1 MIFPSL
7 SLAALGSGLVTIA
20 SDFHQ
25 RYPSFYLFKPLTT
38 LLLIAL
44 AWALL
49 PMGAPRLPM
58 LAALLLC
65 LAGDIALLW
74 HGKRAFIAGL
84 LAFLLGHLL
93 FVWALVQ
100 HPSFQTPPLAWG
112 LICLPAAGYVAYLAP
127 RCGRLLPA
135 VVLYV
140 CAILAM
146 VLAAAGVRGSPALSG
161 SGLVLTGALLFLLSD
176 GILAWRRFV
185 QPSSLG
191 QAATLATYYSGLWCL
206 IAGQL

>member
-25 RYPSFYLFKPLTT
+25 RYTSFYVFKPLTT

-44 AWALL
+44 AYALL
-49 PMGAPRLPM
+49 PVSDSRAPM
-58 LAALLLC
+58 LFALVFC

-93 FVWALVQ
+93 LVWALVQ
-100 HPSFQTPPLAWG
+100 HPASQAPPPAWW
-112 LICLPAAGYVAYLAP
+112 LICLPAVGYIAYLAP

-135 VVLYV
+135 VVVYV
-140 CAILAM
+140 CTILAM
-146 VLAAAGVRGSPALSG
+146 VLAAAGAHATPALSG
-161 SGLVLTGALLFLLSD
+161 SGLVLTGALSFLLSD
-176 GILAWRRFV
+176 SVLAWRRFV
-185 QPSSLG
+185 QPSAIG
-191 QAATLATYYSGLWCL
+191 QAITLATYYSGLWCL
-206 IAGQL
+206 IVGQL